1 MQIRLKKLF
10 LLLFSL
16 LLSFSSYGE
25 WTEFLTDKDEILYID
40 LENFQERSD
49 GYVYYWMML
58 SDSSKSQKVYVQTDC
73 GFESINVLQIDT
85 HTKKMGGGSVS
96 VSHPEQGWIYAAP
109 DTSNYRVLKAICE
122 MVDETLE
129 QRVNSV
135 NNFKMSLEYK
145 NKINNLYEKGMELDD
160 DFPTVISIDENLNY
174 YISPMDESIPKAI
187 SYDEL
192 VIIASDRMMNNPEMK
207 VWINADKKIDY
218 EQVLEVVTPLKKFN
232 NPIGFLTE
240 AEFVNGLTQGEW
252 VRTVAEKVKSNW
264 RYQGAE
270 DDWNAEVYVVQ
281 DRDGTIVAVDVR
293 NSNIGDSQKAKVFQ
307 DSIRRAV
314 YKSSPL
320 PRMDDA
326 YYSNEFIFIFSVN

>member
-58 SDSSKSQKVYVQTDC
+58 SDSSKSQKVYVKADC
-73 GFESINVLQIDT
+73 EFESFNVLQIDT
-85 HTKKMGGGSVS
+85 HTKTMGGGTVS
-96 VSHPEQGWIYAAP
+96 TSDPERGWIYGAP
-109 DTSNYRVLKAICE
+109 DTNFYRFLKAICE

-145 NKINNLYEKGMELDD
+145 NKINNLYEEEVENEEYKALLEEEIKVDEDLLKSILDEELN
-160 DFPTVISIDENLNY
+160 TLKSAYVNN
-174 YISPMDESIPKAI
+174 
-187 SYDEL
+187 
-192 VIIASDRMMNNPEMK
+192 IAAR
-207 VWINADKKIDY
+207 
-218 EQVLEVVTPLKKFN
+218 
-232 NPIGFLTE
+232 
-240 AEFVNGLTQGEW
+240 
-252 VRTVAEKVKSNW
+252 VKSFW

-270 DDWNAEVYVVQ
+270 DDWTAEVYIVQ

-293 NSNIGDSQKAKVFQ
+293 NANVDDSTKAKVFK

-314 YKSSPL
+314 YKASPL
-320 PRMDDA
+320 PSAPDEAVFDKELM
-326 YYSNEFIFIFSVN
+326 ITFSVN

>member
-1 MQIRLKKLF
+1 MKKLL
-10 LLLFSL
+10 LLLFSF

-58 SDSSKSQKVYVQTDC
+58 SDSSKSQKVYVKADC
-73 GFESINVLQIDT
+73 EFESFNVLQIDT
-85 HTKKMGGGSVS
+85 HTKTMGGGTVS
-96 VSHPEQGWIYAAP
+96 TSHPERGWIYGAP
-109 DTSNYRVLKAICE
+109 DTNFYRFLKAICE

-145 NKINNLYEKGMELDD
+145 NKINNLYEEEVENEEYKPLLEEEIKVDEDLLKSILDEELN
-160 DFPTVISIDENLNY
+160 TLKSAYVNN
-174 YISPMDESIPKAI
+174 
-187 SYDEL
+187 
-192 VIIASDRMMNNPEMK
+192 IAAR
-207 VWINADKKIDY
+207 
-218 EQVLEVVTPLKKFN
+218 
-232 NPIGFLTE
+232 
-240 AEFVNGLTQGEW
+240 
-252 VRTVAEKVKSNW
+252 VKSFW

-270 DDWNAEVYVVQ
+270 DDWTAEVYIVQ

-293 NSNIGDSQKAKVFQ
+293 NANVDDSSKAKVFK

-314 YKSSPL
+314 YKASPL
-320 PRMDDA
+320 PSAPDEAVFDR
-326 YYSNEFIFIFSVN
+326 ELIFVFGVN